1 MALLDRRLV
10 LGAAAAS
17 VLAPARAAGQQ
28 AVDNAALVREIAA
41 LIGDEYHSE
50 HMGRRAERVILRN
63 LRARGY
69 AGLDDGALA
78 ERLTADAQTVLNDD
92 HFGVMQGAM
101 GANPGGGPSRPHQGP
116 HRPTAE
122 DLAFLSADNFGVRR
136 VEVLAG
142 NVGRIEIRAQF
153 YRPIEEVRARYAAAM
168 ALVADTSALIV
179 DCSNTIGGDPKS
191 VALFL
196 SYVFDREPFVLNRF
210 VWRNLPVEEFV
221 TTRTPGGPL
230 YGEQKPLVVM
240 LSANSY
246 SAAEELAYDI
256 QVLRRGVV
264 VGQKTNGAA
273 NHSLPTVVQNRFTVF
288 IPQARAENPITRANW
303 EGVGITPDVETEPA
317 GTALAAHRVA
327 LERVVAAFP
336 GERGERATAA
346 LRRLTQP

>member
-1 MALLDRRLV
+1 MPLFDRRLI
-10 LGAAAAS
+10 LGAAVAAAVPTRS
-17 VLAPARAAGQQ
+17 MAQEAADSA
-28 AVDNAALVREIAA
+28 AVAREIAA
-41 LIGDEYHSE
+41 LIGRDYHDERL
-50 HMGRRAERVILRN
+50 GRRAERVILRSA
-63 LRARGY
+63 RAGHY
-69 AGLDDGALA
+69 AGLDDAALA
-78 ERLTADAQTVLNDD
+78 GRLTADAQTVLHDD

-101 GANPGGGPSRPHQGP
+101 GANPGGGPSRPHQAP
-116 HRPTAE
+116 HRPTPE

-153 YRPIEEVRARYAAAM
+153 YRPIDEVRARYAAAM
-168 ALVADTSALIV
+168 ALVSDTSALIV

-221 TTRTPGGPL
+221 TTRTPGGPI

-240 LSANSY
+240 LSANSF
-246 SAAEELAYDI
+246 SAAEEFAYDV

-273 NHSLPTVVQNRFTVF
+273 NHSLPTVVQGRFTVF
-288 IPQARAENPITRANW
+288 IPQARAENPITRTNW

-317 GTALAAHRVA
+317 TTAVTAHRVA
-327 LERVVAAFP
+327 LERVMAAFP
-336 GERGERATAA
+336 GERGQRAEAA
-346 LRRLTQP
+346 LRRLAQP